1 MGAARAEFSENT
13 ALKLLSRNY
22 VFLLIVAGGLLLLG
36 GCSRAPIVN
45 GSTAAPQPAER
56 YIIGPGDSL
65 NIFVRDN
72 PNLSTTVPVR
82 PDGRI
87 SIPLVQSIQAAG
99 KTPDQLAGDLEKAL
113 SQYIR
118 SPLVTVIVQSF
129 VGAYSQQIRVVGQ
142 ATTPKSLAYR
152 DGMTLLDVMI
162 DVGGLTKFASG
173 NSAKIVRHLANGTEQ
188 TIPVR
193 LGDLMNGTIKDNV
206 AMRPGDILIIP
217 ESFF

>member
-1 MGAARAEFSENT
+1 MRP
-13 ALKLLSRNY
+13 LPRNY
-22 VFLLIVAGGLLLLG
+22 VLWLIMAAGMLLLG
-36 GCSRAPIVN
+36 AC
-45 GSTAAPQPAER
+45 STAPAVQDLGTTAPANER

-65 NIFVRDN
+65 EIYVRDN
-72 PNLSTTVPVR
+72 PGVTTTVPVR

-99 KTPDQLAGDLEKAL
+99 KTPDQLASDLEKAL

-118 SPLVTVIVQSF
+118 SPLVTVIVKSF

-142 ATTPKSLAYR
+142 AAKPRAIHYR
-152 DGMTLLDVMI
+152 SGMTLLDAMI
-162 DVGGLTKFASG
+162 DVGGLTKFAAG
-173 NSAKIVRHLANGTEQ
+173 NNAKVIRHLPNGTEK

-193 LGDLMNGTIKDNV
+193 LEDLMNGDIQYNM

-217 ESFF
+217 QSLF